1 MNLSFH
7 QMADPMSQFEVK
19 KLFEL
24 QIGGID
30 LSFTNAAFYMLLA
43 VSLIIVFFG
52 LAASR
57 GKLIPSRSQSIA
69 EIGYG
74 FVANMVRSTAG
85 EEGLKFFPFVFTL
98 FFFVFFANMIGMVPY
113 AFTTT
118 SHIVVTGALA
128 LLVISIVI
136 IYGLYKNG
144 LKFFKLFAPSGA
156 PFFIYLILVP
166 IEVISFIARPVTLA
180 LRLFANMLAG
190 HIMLK
195 LFATFAAQLFAAA
208 LAGTALLG
216 VVGVLAFAMG
226 IAINALELLV
236 AGLQAYIFAIL
247 TCVYL
252 NDALHP
258 SH

>member
-1 MNLSFH
+1 
-7 QMADPMSQFEVK
+7 MADPMSQFEVK

-30 LSFTNAAFYMLLA
+30 LSFTNAAFYMLLG

-226 IAINALELLV
+226 VAINALELLV